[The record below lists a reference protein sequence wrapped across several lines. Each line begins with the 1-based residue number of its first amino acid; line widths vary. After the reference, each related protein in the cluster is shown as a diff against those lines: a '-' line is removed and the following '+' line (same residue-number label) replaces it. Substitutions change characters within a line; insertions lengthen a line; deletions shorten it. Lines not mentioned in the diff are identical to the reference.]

1 MDMNK
6 KVLANLR
13 KEFKDGSYM
22 LPIKEIHTVYLK
34 KDNGEIITQD
44 SRVLGRMDVDTRELY
59 LSNFKKILTG
69 TIDSKIYELNFRD
82 GLYGTIQD
90 ILQKTLNEQVSMTD
104 FIDGIVTKIANNFN
118 YDTDIVINFIRAE
131 YHYANKNIDD
141 QVNEYVQSME
151 FILCTVNK
159 VEVPKRVL
167 KFDYAE
173 MEFKTN
179 SSLDVTV
186 NLNSP
191 LDGFM
196 YPSFDNE
203 GYVDMDKIIYYS
215 HKAKGLNNMFVN
227 DVLGCEIK
235 LTAVEEKNYFNWIL
249 KSITKNNI
257 EPRVL
262 QNVYED
268 IIEKIDRDS
277 GEVKLGIE
285 NIKEIFEDNG
295 IDTKLLQNAFEEIGG
310 TNYRFRAEN
319 IVPDFRSKSIELQ
332 NDNLN
337 IKITPRCLHMIN
349 QIKDEKGR
357 KNLNI
362 VLSEDVLI
370 YGMGIQTQY

>member
-1 MDMNK
+1 MNK

>member
-1 MDMNK
+1 MNK

-69 TIDSKIYELNFRD
+69 TIDSKIYELNFRSEA
-82 GLYGTIQD
+82 YSTTQD
-90 ILQKTLNEQVSMTD
+90 ILQKTLNKQISMSD
-104 FIDGIVTKIANNFN
+104 FIDEIVTKIANNFN
-118 YDTDIVINFIRAE
+118 YDTDIVINFIKAE
-131 YHYANKNIDD
+131 YYQANKNVDD
-141 QVNEYVQSME
+141 QVNEYVQSTE
-151 FILCTVNK
+151 FILCTINK

-196 YPSFDNE
+196 YPSFDDE
-203 GYVDMDKIIYYS
+203 GCVDMNKIIYYS

-235 LTAVEEKNYFNWIL
+235 LTAAEEKTYFNWIL
-249 KSITKNNI
+249 KTITEDNI
-257 EPRVL
+257 EPWVL

-268 IIEKIDRDS
+268 IIEKMDRD
-277 GEVKLGIE
+277 GTEVKLGIE
-285 NIKEIFEDNG
+285 NIKEIFEDND
-295 IDTKLLQNAFEEIGG
+295 IDTKLLQNAFEEIGDA
-310 TNYRFRAEN
+310 NYRFRAEN
-319 IVPDFRSKSIELQ
+319 VVPDFGSKSIEIQ
-332 NDNLN
+332 SDNLT
-337 IKITPRCLHMIN
+337 IKITPRCLRQVN

-370 YGMGIQTQY
+370 NGMGIQTQY